1 MSNIYLN
8 KAKFNRKVKKMIYWF
23 VAFIIVYGIPASAST
38 FTNRTVLQD
47 SLKGLLKEYTTADEY
62 RLELLIEYAMQ
73 HEQGSITEM
82 LNAAN
87 EASLIAQQLG
97 RKELIAKAT
106 WIKGYAHLSNGQLVE
121 AYEYFTRV
129 ENDFPTYLTQG
140 LFANTKFGKAKV
152 YESFG
157 QLTDALQNYL
167 ISLEAFESVK
177 QPVRSADVKHNIGR
191 LYAKSGNTA
200 EALKYYEDAI
210 SAYDQ
215 LGSLQRMAYICVDKA
230 DLVKSMGRLDEA
242 LIGYRD
248 ALRVFE
254 QLGYIAGLIQTH
266 TNLAQVYIEM
276 EDLSKADEE
285 LKLAIGYFESQ
296 QNPQLGIPIYASY
309 ALLFE
314 KRLQWSQAID
324 AWQQVLEWSQNERRL
339 NTLSQ
344 ALQALSSTYER
355 LGEYKR
361 ALSFSR
367 RYQQI
372 QDSLSILN
380 RQSDL
385 ESIQTKHALELAEK
399 ENLLLQNQA
408 EIERQKVFRT
418 TLLTIGLALILFMLV
433 FFSYFIWKA
442 LKKQRLQSQKLHE
455 LNQKLEGANLEI
467 RSINQN
473 LEFRVAQRTNEL
485 AQRNQK
491 LEQYAFKHSHE
502 LRAPLSRLLGLVAV
516 LDVEEIHPQDK
527 EFKSMLKGVGASAEE
542 LDQIVRAMA
551 KDLDRD

>member
-1 MSNIYLN
+1 MINTILNRAKLGPTVNKVVFLLFVFLMAYDMSSSL
-8 KAKFNRKVKKMIYWF
+8 
-23 VAFIIVYGIPASAST
+23 SAQST
-38 FTNRTVLQD
+38 TIQD
-47 SLKGLLKEYTTADEY
+47 SLEGLLKEYTTADAY
-62 RLELLIEYAMQ
+62 RVELLIEYAMQ
-73 HEQGSITEM
+73 HEHGSVTEM
-82 LNAAN
+82 LEAAN
-87 EASLIAQQLG
+87 EASLLADQIG
-97 RKELIAKAT
+97 RQELIVKAI
-106 WIKGYAHLSNGQLVE
+106 WVQGYAFLSNGQILE
-121 AYEYFTRV
+121 AYERFTHL
-129 ENDFPTYLTQG
+129 ENEFPIYLSQD

-191 LYAKSGNTA
+191 LYAKSGNIA

-242 LIGYRD
+242 VIGYRD

-254 QLGYIAGLIQTH
+254 QLGFIAGLIQTH

-314 KRLQWSQAID
+314 KRLQWSKALD
-324 AWQQVLEWSQNERRL
+324 AWRQVMEWSQNERRL
-339 NTLSQ
+339 NTLNQ
-344 ALQALSSTYER
+344 ALQALSRTYER
-355 LGEYKR
+355 LGEYKL
-361 ALSFSR
+361 ALSFGR

-408 EIERQKVFRT
+408 EIERQKAFRT
-418 TLLTIGLALILFMLV
+418 TLFTIGLALILFMLG
-433 FFSYFIWKA
+433 FFSYFIWRA

-455 LNQKLEGANLEI
+455 LNEKLEDANLEI
-467 RSINQN
+467 RSINEN
-473 LEFRVAQRTNEL
+473 LELRVVQRTHEL
-485 AQRNQK
+485 AQRNHK

-527 EFKSMLKGVGASAEE
+527 EFKSMLKGVGGSAEE